1 MNVRWETGSSQNT
14 VFIILFYFFEGGGTS
29 LVVQGLRLQ
38 TPNAGGVGLIPGPG
52 TRSHILQLRVILP

>member
-38 TPNAGGVGLIPGPG
+38 APNSGDTDLTHGQETI
-52 TRSHILQLRVILP
+52 SHEL